1 MNVETL
7 KDFRLTEQEWH
18 ALMHCGELQAC
29 PSIVDVL
36 VLAGLA
42 TWDDGEFARTEG
54 DWDLTDEGHA
64 ACDAID
70 MILDW
75 DDFVF
80 AESSESPSDGEDT
93 VFLNGKPIKRSE
105 ALERELRRPERL
117 TVGSLVRHT
126 PTGGVGLI
134 TKHTMYNA
142 NWGGFYVDFVKPVD
156 NVINGRVTNQLGKVF
171 DRADKFERV

>member
-18 ALMHCGELQAC
+18 TLMHCGEFHGDPAV
-29 PSIVDVL
+29 VDVL

-42 TWDDGEFARTEG
+42 FWEDEGSRSEG

-70 MILDW
+70 LILDW
-75 DDFVF
+75 DDFAF
-80 AESSESPSDGEDT
+80 AESSESPSDGDET
-93 VFLNGKPIKRSE
+93 VFLNGEPIKRSE
-105 ALERELRRPERL
+105 ALEMVAERPKPL
-117 TVGSLVRHT
+117 SVGSLVRHI
-126 PTGGVGLI
+126 PTGGIGLI
-134 TKHTMYNA
+134 TKHTMYDA

-156 NVINGRVTNQLGKVF
+156 NIINGRAVNKLSHMF
-171 DRADKFERV
+171 DRGDKFERI